1 MSLSW
6 LVFARYLSGWSAE
19 EISKELMIPKGKP
32 DFQVIT
38 IQIELGIAYGNKSD
52 LAHWFNNYMGCP

>member
-6 LVFARYLSGWSAE
+6 LVFSRYLSGWSAE

-32 DFQVIT
+32 DFHVFHTQLTLEGV
-38 IQIELGIAYGNKSD
+38 YGKQTA
-52 LAHWFNNYMGCP
+52 LARWFDNYMGCP